1 MAFSAWLSLFTICL
15 LGAMSPGP
23 SLAMVT
29 KHTLAGGRLN
39 GIATAWAH
47 ALGIG
52 MYAFL
57 TIIGLSIV
65 LQKAQWLFQAISLVG
80 AVYLAYLGW
89 KALRSQGGVAA
100 NVARG
105 VRISVWQSAKE
116 GLMISMLNPKIA
128 LFFTAL
134 FSQFITLSHDVTSRM
149 IVVMT
154 PLIVDGLWYTFLTLL
169 FSSAAVLTRLK
180 RKAVLIDR
188 ISGVVLIAL
197 ACRVVVNI

>member
-52 MYAFL
+52 TYAFL

-89 KALRSQGGVAA
+89 KALRSQGGVAT
-100 NVARG
+100 NVATG
-105 VRISVWQSAKE
+105 MRISVWQSAKE
-116 GLMISMLNPKIA
+116 GLMISILNPKIA

-134 FSQFITLSHDVTSRM
+134 FSQFITLSHDVTSRT

-154 PLIVDGLWYTFLTLL
+154 PLIVDGLWYTLLTLL

-197 ACRVVVNI
+197 ACRIVVNI

>member
-1 MAFSAWLSLFTICL
+1 
-15 LGAMSPGP
+15 
-23 SLAMVT
+23 MVT

-52 MYAFL
+52 TYAFL

-80 AVYLAYLGW
+80 AVYLGW
-89 KALRSQGGVAA
+89 KALRSQGGVATH
-100 NVARG
+100 VATG
-105 VRISVWQSAKE
+105 MRISVWQSAKE
-116 GLMISMLNPKIA
+116 GLMISILNPKIA

-134 FSQFITLSHDVTSRM
+134 FSQFITLSHDVTSRT

-154 PLIVDGLWYTFLTLL
+154 PLIVDGLWYTLLTLL

-180 RKAVLIDR
+180 RKSVLIDR

-197 ACRVVVNI
+197 TCRIVVNI